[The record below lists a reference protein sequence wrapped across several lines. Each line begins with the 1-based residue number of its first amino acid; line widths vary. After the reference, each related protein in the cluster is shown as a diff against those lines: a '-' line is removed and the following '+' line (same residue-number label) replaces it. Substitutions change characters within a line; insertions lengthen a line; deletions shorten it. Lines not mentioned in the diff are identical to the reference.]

1 MRRAISTPR
10 VGIPASTT
18 FSSCGLRSII
28 SCAIRRS
35 ARRIASASMIGT
47 AVDEFCFVCFM
58 RFLGDLA
65 GSLSRI
71 RLWISRSFYSGF
83 GFAHPLFPPIGAM
96 LHNPIEQCLFEAD
109 VLADFF
115 ALDPLMFQDFRAL
128 CEEFLVKNR
137 ILNELRL
144 VLF

>member
-1 MRRAISTPR
+1 
-10 VGIPASTT
+10 
-18 FSSCGLRSII
+18 
-28 SCAIRRS
+28 
-35 ARRIASASMIGT
+35 
-47 AVDEFCFVCFM
+47 
-58 RFLGDLA
+58 
-65 GSLSRI
+65 
-71 RLWISRSFYSGF
+71 
-83 GFAHPLFPPIGAM
+83 M